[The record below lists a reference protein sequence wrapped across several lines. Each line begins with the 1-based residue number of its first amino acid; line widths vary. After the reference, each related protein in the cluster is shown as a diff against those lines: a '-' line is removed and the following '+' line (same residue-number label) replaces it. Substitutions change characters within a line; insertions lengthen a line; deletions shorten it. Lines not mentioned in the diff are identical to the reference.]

1 MVPVLIMTTAA
12 TTLGKK
18 EFAAYLGQA
27 PSHVT
32 KLIKD
37 GRVVLT
43 GQGRTARVKV
53 AESVA
58 LMEQTG
64 GSRPDVAH
72 RHSQQRASN
81 AKPQHSQGSHANR
94 AGKIDPSAFV
104 QSDGGADRI
113 GSSYQTA
120 RAVKEKYAALTAK
133 AEYETLIGNL
143 IPREDVDAALRF
155 VGATVRSLMDVFP
168 DQNAP
173 VLCAVADIHEVHAH
187 LADAC
192 REVLAQLGAA
202 IDRQKQTIAKE

>member
-64 GSRPDVAH
+64 GSRPDVAQ
-72 RHSQQRASN
+72 RHSQQRAAN
-81 AKPQHSQGSHANR
+81 AKTQQSQGNHADH
-94 AGKIDPSAFV
+94 AEKIERGATV
-104 QSDGGADRI
+104 QADSGADRI

-143 IPREDVDAALRF
+143 IPREDVDAVLRF
-155 VGATVRSLMDVFP
+155 VGATVRSLMDVYP

-173 VLCAVADIHEVHAH
+173 VLCAVSDIHEVHAH
-187 LADAC
+187 LTDAC

>member
-1 MVPVLIMTTAA
+1 MEEQT

-18 EFAAYLGQA
+18 EFADYLGQA

-53 AESVA
+53 AESLA
-58 LMEQTG
+58 LIEQTG
-64 GSRPDVAH
+64 GSRPDVAQ
-72 RHSQQRASN
+72 RHLQQRAAN
-81 AKPQHSQGSHANR
+81 AKTQQSQGNHADHSE
-94 AGKIDPSAFV
+94 KIERGATV
-104 QSDGGADRI
+104 QTDGGSDRI

-133 AEYETLIGNL
+133 AEYEALIGNL

-173 VLCAVADIHEVHAH
+173 VLCAVSDIHEVHAQ
-187 LADAC
+187 LTDAC

>member
-64 GSRPDVAH
+64 GSRPDVAQ
-72 RHSQQRASN
+72 RHSQQRAAN
-81 AKPQHSQGSHANR
+81 AKTQQSQGNHTDYAE
-94 AGKIDPSAFV
+94 KIERGATV
-104 QSDGGADRI
+104 QGDGGSDRI

-143 IPREDVDAALRF
+143 IPREDVDAVLRF
-155 VGATVRSLMDVFP
+155 VGAAVRSLMDVYP

-173 VLCAVADIHEVHAH
+173 VLCAVSDIHEVHAH
-187 LADAC
+187 LTDAC

-202 IDRQKQTIAKE
+202 IERQKQTIAKE

>member
-1 MVPVLIMTTAA
+1 MEEQA

-18 EFAAYLGQA
+18 EFAKYLGQA

-53 AESVA
+53 AESLA
-58 LMEQTG
+58 LIEQTG
-64 GSRPDVAH
+64 GSRPDVAL
-72 RHSQQRASN
+72 RHSQQRAAN
-81 AKPQHSQGSHANR
+81 AKTQQSQGNHADHSE
-94 AGKIDPSAFV
+94 KIERGATV
-104 QSDGGADRI
+104 QTDGGADRI
-113 GSSYQTA
+113 GSNYQTA

-173 VLCAVADIHEVHAH
+173 VLCAVSDLHEVHAH
-187 LADAC
+187 LTDAC